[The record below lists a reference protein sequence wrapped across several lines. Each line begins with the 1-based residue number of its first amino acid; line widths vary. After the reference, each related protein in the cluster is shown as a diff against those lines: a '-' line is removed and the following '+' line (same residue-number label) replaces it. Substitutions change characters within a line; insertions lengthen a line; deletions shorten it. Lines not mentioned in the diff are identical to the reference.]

1 MMNNPISKIDKGLS
15 LTEKTEQQL
24 VEAIRQKIFLP
35 GDKLLGEIELAE
47 NFGVSRTVLR
57 EALHRLVGRGIL
69 EARRGSGFYV
79 ATDQFSPVTDSLY
92 HLLEIKCGGAGLLNI
107 VDVRLVVEPEIAR
120 LAALNRTDE
129 ELKSL
134 TDCYARMEAQINN
147 PENMVR
153 FDIDFHR
160 LIAKATNNPILPVMM
175 EPIFQLMFKFVSQT
189 YNYPHSPLLALKS
202 HSNII
207 SALEKEDGER
217 AFNAM
222 GKHMLEAKEHAQY
235 LKKNEPG
242 SSEI

>member
-1 MMNNPISKIDKGLS
+1 MNNPISKIDKGLS

-24 VEAIRQKIFLP
+24 LEAIRQKIFLP

-47 NFGVSRTVLR
+47 NFGVSRTVVR
-57 EALHRLVGRGIL
+57 EALHRLAGRGIL

-79 ATDQFSPVTDSLY
+79 ATDQFSPVTDSLF
-92 HLLEIKCGGAGLLNI
+92 HLLEIKCGDSGLLNI
-107 VDVRLVVEPEIAR
+107 VDVRLVIEPEIAR
-120 LAALNRTDE
+120 LAALNRTEE
-129 ELKSL
+129 ELKNIK
-134 TDCYARMEAQINN
+134 DCYARMEAQIDN
-147 PENMVR
+147 PGNMVR
-153 FDIDFHR
+153 YDIDFHR

-175 EPIFQLMFKFVSQT
+175 EPIFQLMFRFVSQT

-207 SALEKEDGER
+207 DAFEKQDGES

-222 GKHMLEAKEHAQY
+222 NKHMLEAKEHARHFE
-235 LKKNEPG
+235 KKDSG